1 VADPAAGPSAG
12 ARPPADIAPGDFFER
27 WLPDA
32 YAAAGGHAP
41 ADSPAVRV
49 TLSGPAGGEWRLRP
63 EGSRLAVER
72 VAPGPPAR
80 GATPPLLWIR
90 QSAADFLAAF
100 SADPDL
106 PVLLP
111 AGFGPLDMLFLDP
124 RDLELVR
131 QIDGRLLLELAGRR
145 RRRWALDLAAGKA
158 GLNAGRARATVRLDA
173 ATYEGLAAGS
183 VPPLQALL
191 ERRIAVEGD
200 RALAMQALMLLGAR
214 LTRR

>member
-1 VADPAAGPSAG
+1 VAEPGGGAA
-12 ARPPADIAPGDFFER
+12 ARPPGDIAPASFFES
-27 WLPDA
+27 WLPEA
-32 YAAAGGHAP
+32 YAASGGGAP
-41 ADSPAVRV
+41 ADSPWVRV
-49 TLSGPAGGEWRLRP
+49 TLSGAGGGEWCLHP
-63 EGSRLAVER
+63 EGDRLAVER
-72 VAPGPPAR
+72 AATGNSAR
-80 GATPPLLWIR
+80 GGPVPLLWIR

-100 SADPDL
+100 AADPDL

-111 AGFGPLDMLFLDP
+111 AAFGPLDMLFLDP

-145 RRRWALDLAAGKA
+145 RRRWALDLAVGKS
-158 GLNAGRARATVRLDA
+158 GISAGRARATVRLDA
-173 ATYEGLAAGS
+173 ATYEGLAVGTL
-183 VPPLQALL
+183 PPLQALL